1 MSLRSLRPSPLVEQ
15 AAAQLREQVTG
26 GAWPVG
32 TRLPGEVALAG
43 QLGVGRSTVREA
55 IRALTGEGLLRPRQG
70 SGVYVV
76 ATSPKPD
83 LGTDLRRA
91 SVENVYEVR
100 MMIETRAA
108 RLAAE
113 RRTEDDMARIDA
125 ALARRRAAASG
136 GDEEFVDADIAL
148 HAAVV
153 AAAGNPVLAALFDQ
167 FVPPL
172 REGLIELL
180 HLLGRAY
187 EKNPGDEAHAQLA
200 EAVRARDG
208 DRADAVLAAEIANT
222 RRLLQDAR

>member
-1 MSLRSLRPSPLVEQ
+1 VSLRSLRPSPLVEQ

-32 TRLPGEVALAG
+32 TRLPGEVALAEE
-43 QLGVGRSTVREA
+43 LGVGRSTVREA
-55 IRALTGEGLLRPRQG
+55 IRALAGEGLLQPRQG

-76 ATSPKPD
+76 ATSPRPD
-83 LGTDLRRA
+83 LATDLRRA

-100 MMIETRAA
+100 MMIETKAA

-113 RRTEDDMARIDA
+113 RRTEADMARIDE
-125 ALARRRAAASG
+125 ALARRRAAAG
-136 GDEEFVDADIAL
+136 LPDDQFVDADIAL

-153 AAAGNPVLAALFDQ
+153 AAAGNPVLTALFDQ

-172 REGLIELL
+172 REGLVELL
-180 HLLGRAY
+180 RLLGRAY
-187 EKNPGDEAHAQLA
+187 DRSPGDDAHAALA

-208 DRADAVLAAEIANT
+208 ERADAVLTEEIANT
-222 RRLLQDAR
+222 RRLLERAR

>member
-1 MSLRSLRPSPLVEQ
+1 VSLRSLRPSPLVEQ
-15 AAAQLREQVTG
+15 AAAQLREQITG

-32 TRLPGEVALAG
+32 TRLPGEVTLAEE
-43 QLGVGRSTVREA
+43 LGVGRSTVREA
-55 IRALTGEGLLRPRQG
+55 IRALTGEGLLKPRQG

-76 ATSPKPD
+76 ATSPRPD
-83 LGTDLRRA
+83 LATDLRRA

-100 MMIETRAA
+100 MMIETNAA

-113 RRTEDDMARIDA
+113 RRTEDDMARIDQ
-125 ALARRRAAASG
+125 ALARRRAAG
-136 GDEEFVDADIAL
+136 GLPDDAFVDADIAL

-153 AAAGNPVLAALFDQ
+153 AAAGNPVLTALFEQ

-180 HLLGRAY
+180 RLLGRAY
-187 EKNPGDEAHAQLA
+187 DRNPGDDAHAALA

-208 DRADAVLAAEIANT
+208 ERADAVLAEEIANT
-222 RRLLQDAR
+222 RRLLERAR

>member
-1 MSLRSLRPSPLVEQ
+1 MNLRSLRPSPLVEQ

-32 TRLPGEVALAG
+32 TRLPGEVALAEG
-43 QLGVGRSTVREA
+43 LGVGRSTVREA

-70 SGVYVV
+70 SGVYVL
-76 ATSPKPD
+76 ATSPRPD
-83 LGTDLRRA
+83 LATDLRRA

-113 RRTEDDMARIDA
+113 RRTEDDMARIDR
-125 ALARRRAAASG
+125 ALARRRAAADLS
-136 GDEEFVDADIAL
+136 DDEFVDADISL

-153 AAAGNPVLAALFDQ
+153 SAAGNPVLTALFDQ

-172 REGLIELL
+172 REGLVELL
-180 HLLGRAY
+180 RLLGREY
-187 EKNPGDEAHAQLA
+187 DRNPGDDAHAALA

-208 DRADAVLAAEIANT
+208 ARADAVLAEEIANT
-222 RRLLQDAR
+222 RRLLQRAR